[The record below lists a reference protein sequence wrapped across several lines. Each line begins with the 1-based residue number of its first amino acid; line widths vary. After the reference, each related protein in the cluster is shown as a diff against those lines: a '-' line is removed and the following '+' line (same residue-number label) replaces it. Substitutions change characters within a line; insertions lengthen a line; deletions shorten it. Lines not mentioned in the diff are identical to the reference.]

1 MHNMD
6 RGAPAQPAQA
16 QSTRG
21 AKKDER
27 LGGESNER
35 VLVDETWVQNGLE
48 FSKLWWYV
56 LLRVTSGFQRL

>member
-16 QSTRG
+16 QSMQG

-27 LGGESNER
+27 LGDESNER

-48 FSKLWWYV
+48 FNKLW
-56 LLRVTSGFQRL
+56 